1 MIRII
6 LCDDQEIVTEGMQL
20 ILRSSAGID
29 VVGIAHDGAEAVDLV
44 TKLHPDLVLMDLRM
58 PIMNG
63 IHATRQI
70 RQQFP
75 DTKVLV
81 LTTYDD
87 DEWVFDAVRAG
98 AAGYLLK
105 DAPREQIITSIKG
118 TVAGLTHIDPKVAGK
133 LFNFVSHPASAATTD
148 SALTAD
154 LSQREIEILK
164 LIADGLSN
172 TDIADRLHLSKGTV
186 QNYVSNIFVKLDVTD
201 RTQAAIIALR
211 HGLG

>member
-1 MIRII
+1 MIRMI

-20 ILRSSAGID
+20 ILRSAAGVE
-29 VVGIAHDGAEAVDLV
+29 VVGVAHDGAQAVEQV
-44 TKLHPDLVLMDLRM
+44 EKLHPDLVLMDLRM

-63 IHATRQI
+63 IQATRQI

-105 DAPREQIITSIKG
+105 DAPRDQIINAIKG
-118 TVAGLTHIDPKVAGK
+118 TVAGMTHVDPKVAGK
-133 LFNFVSHPASAATTD
+133 LFSFVSHPASAPTD
-148 SALTAD
+148 STVTAD
-154 LSQREIEILK
+154 LSEREMEILK

-172 TDIADRLHLSKGTV
+172 ADIADRLHLSKGTV

-211 HGLG
+211 HGLS

>member
-1 MIRII
+1 
-6 LCDDQEIVTEGMQL
+6 
-20 ILRSSAGID
+20 
-29 VVGIAHDGAEAVDLV
+29 
-44 TKLHPDLVLMDLRM
+44 M
-58 PIMNG
+58 PILNG

-133 LFNFVSHPASAATTD
+133 LFNFVSLPPQQPPPT
-148 SALTAD
+148 LP
-154 LSQREIEILK
+154 
-164 LIADGLSN
+164 
-172 TDIADRLHLSKGTV
+172 
-186 QNYVSNIFVKLDVTD
+186 
-201 RTQAAIIALR
+201 
-211 HGLG
+211 